1 MQNVGIFS
9 GDLLIVDKSI
19 TAITNSIVIAAVDG
33 ELVVKRLEIKK
44 TLSCKL

>member
-1 MQNVGIFS
+1 MRNIGIFS

-19 TAITNSIVIAAVDG
+19 TAITNSIVVAAIDG

-44 TLSCKL
+44 ALK